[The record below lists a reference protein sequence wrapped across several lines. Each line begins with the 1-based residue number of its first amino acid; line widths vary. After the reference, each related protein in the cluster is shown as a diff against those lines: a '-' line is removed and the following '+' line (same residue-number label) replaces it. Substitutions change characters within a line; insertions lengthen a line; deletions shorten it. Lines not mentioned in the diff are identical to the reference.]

1 MRCVSGYRFAHGTKP
16 VRYRPHYLKGC
27 VISVLSLALGS
38 CAAIPDLGT
47 APQPEQAAALISQ
60 RSFSAPHADWPQEKW
75 WMAFGDTQ
83 LNQLMSEATAHSPS
97 LAQAEARVREATAR
111 TGVARSR
118 LYPSMDASAS
128 IDKEKLSYNYIYPKT
143 AVPHGWNDM
152 GQASLNFSWEL
163 DFWGKNRDALRAATS
178 EASAAEADAAAAKLM
193 LTTMLAD
200 AYIRLQYQYDSRD
213 IAARQLRNRTDTV
226 RLVQLRHAQGL
237 DSRVSVEESGA
248 RLDVARAA
256 LAEADEQIKLTQNG
270 IAALLGR
277 GPDRGLDIL
286 RPRLQMR
293 RPVGLPDA
301 LNANLLGRNPEV
313 VAARWRVEA
322 AASNIGVARAQFYP
336 NVNLMAF
343 VGYQSLGLNNL
354 FSSGSD
360 IGSVG
365 PAISLPLFEGGRLR
379 ANYKGARAEYEY
391 AVASYNEALTQALRE
406 TADVTRSLAAL
417 VGRSEATASAL
428 SHSEEAYHLAKARY
442 QGGLADYQEVL
453 ISEDAL
459 LQAELANTAMHS
471 RGYVLDVSLVKALG
485 GGFESSST
493 FDAQVKP

>member
-1 MRCVSGYRFAHGTKP
+1 MRCVSGYSFAHGTETG
-16 VRYRPHYLKGC
+16 RYCPHYLKRC
-27 VISVLSLALGS
+27 VITVLSLALGS

-47 APQPEQAAALISQ
+47 APLPEQAAALVSQ
-60 RSFSAPHADWPQEKW
+60 RSFSGPHADWPQANW
-75 WMAFGDTQ
+75 WATFGDQQ
-83 LNQLMSEATAHSPS
+83 LNGLMSEAIAHSPS
-97 LAQAEARVREATAR
+97 LAQAEARVREASAR
-111 TGVARSR
+111 AGVARSR
-118 LYPSMDASAS
+118 LYPSLDASAS
-128 IDKEKLSYNYIYPKT
+128 VNKEKLSYNYIYPRT

-152 GQASLNFSWEL
+152 GQTSLNFSWEL

-226 RLVQLRHAQGL
+226 RLVQLRHTQGL
-237 DSRVSVEESGA
+237 DSRVSVEESAA
-248 RLDVARAA
+248 RLDAARAA
-256 LAEADEQIKLTQNG
+256 LAEANEQIKLTRNS

-301 LNANLLGRNPEV
+301 LSANLLGRNPEV

-322 AASNIGVARAQFYP
+322 AARNIGVARAQFYP
-336 NVNLMAF
+336 DVNLMAF

-391 AVASYNEALTQALRE
+391 AVASYNDALTQALRE
-406 TADVTRSLAAL
+406 TADATGSLAAL
-417 VGRSEATASAL
+417 VDRSEATASAL
-428 SHSEEAYHLAKARY
+428 SHSEEAYQLAKARY
-442 QGGLADYQEVL
+442 SGGLADYQEVL
-453 ISEDAL
+453 TSEDGL
-459 LQAELANTAMHS
+459 LRAQLANTAIHS
-471 RGYVLDVSLVKALG
+471 RGYSLDVALVKALG

-493 FDAQVKP
+493 FDAQVEP